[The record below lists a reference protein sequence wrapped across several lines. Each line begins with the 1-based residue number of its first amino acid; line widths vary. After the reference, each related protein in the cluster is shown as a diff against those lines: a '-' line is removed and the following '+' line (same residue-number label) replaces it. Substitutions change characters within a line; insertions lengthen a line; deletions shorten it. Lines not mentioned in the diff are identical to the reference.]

1 MSNTRIALVSHG
13 YLLVKRFK
21 ASLAQ
26 LTSNV
31 LIASAGGVDNDEVG
45 RSVR

>member
-1 MSNTRIALVSHG
+1 MVIYKLRDLKAL
-13 YLLVKRFK
+13 
-21 ASLAQ
+21 LAQ
-26 LTSNV
+26 LTFSV